1 MGDKENLMSDAFQ
14 VFMQEAPQHAKAWM
28 AAVRNLGNAS
38 ALDKKTESL
47 AYLAVLS
54 ALCLESGIPF
64 HTAIAKEA
72 GASRE
77 EVISAILVGLPAA
90 GNVVM
95 RALPVA
101 VQAYDSH
108 TRSAHEGVKDK

>member
-1 MGDKENLMSDAFQ
+1 MSDKETLMSDAFQ
-14 VFMQEAPQHAKAWM
+14 VFMREAPQHAKAWM
-28 AAVRNLGNAS
+28 PAAQNLGSAS

-54 ALCLESGIPF
+54 VLRLESGIPF
-64 HTAIAKEA
+64 HVAIAKEA
-72 GASRE
+72 GASRN

-90 GNVVM
+90 GNVVT

-101 VQAYDSH
+101 IQAYD
-108 TRSAHEGVKDK
+108 AL

>member
-1 MGDKENLMSDAFQ
+1 MSDKENLMSDAFQ

-28 AAVRNLGNAS
+28 TAVRNLGNAS
-38 ALDKKTESL
+38 ALDRKTESL

-64 HTAIAKEA
+64 HVAIAKEA
-72 GASRE
+72 GASRD

-90 GNVVM
+90 GNAVM

-101 VQAYDSH
+101 IQAYDS
-108 TRSAHEGVKDK
+108 

>member
-1 MGDKENLMSDAFQ
+1 MSDKEQLMSDAFQ
-14 VFMQEAPQHAKAWM
+14 VFLREAPEHARAWM
-28 AAVRNLGNAS
+28 TATQGLGAAS

-54 ALCLESGIPF
+54 ALRLESGIPF
-64 HTAIAKEA
+64 HVAIAKEA
-72 GASRE
+72 GASRK

-90 GNVVM
+90 GNAVT

-101 VQAYDSH
+101 IQAYDSKK
-108 TRSAHEGVKDK
+108 A

>member
-1 MGDKENLMSDAFQ
+1 MSDKENLLSDAFQ

-28 AAVRNLGNAS
+28 TAVRNLGDAS
-38 ALDKKTESL
+38 ALEKKTESL

-54 ALCLESGIPF
+54 ALRLESGIPF
-64 HTAIAKEA
+64 HVAIAKEA
-72 GASRE
+72 GASRG

-90 GNVVM
+90 GNAVM

-101 VQAYDSH
+101 IQAYDSH
-108 TRSAHEGVKDK
+108 KALP